1 MKSFYINN
9 NGVVFE
15 MLYNKF
21 NLPTI
26 SLVEANKA
34 VEWLE
39 EGDCITNYSYAVTE
53 DTIIDNR
60 GFALPYESEE
70 DITNYE
76 I

>member
-1 MKSFYINN
+1 MKSFYINS
-9 NGVVFE
+9 NGVAFE
-15 MLYNKF
+15 MLNNKF

-34 VEWLE
+34 IEWLE

-60 GFALPYESEE
+60 GFASPYECEE
-70 DITNYE
+70 DIINYE
-76 I
+76 V

>member
-1 MKSFYINN
+1 MKSFHINS

-15 MLYNKF
+15 MLHNKF
-21 NLPTI
+21 DLPTV
-26 SLVEANKA
+26 SLAEANA
-34 VEWLE
+34 TCEWLE

-60 GFALPYESEE
+60 GFALSYESEE

>member
-1 MKSFYINN
+1 MKSFYINS
-9 NGVVFE
+9 NGVAFE
-15 MLYNKF
+15 MLNNKF

-34 VEWLE
+34 IEWLE

-60 GFALPYESEE
+60 GFASLYECKE
-70 DITNYE
+70 DIVNYE
-76 I
+76 V